1 MQAVMAPVRMVSQWM
16 MLPVMLV
23 LVGITGTGIGLFA
36 AWADIRWLESPT
48 WPTAIG
54 TSAAIWVLLPAIA
67 GMVTNS
73 WTIAAMLGAFSLLA
87 ARLAEPVGARVFN
100 DDYVWIAWSDLLV
113 NVPLAVL
120 AGAALGW
127 AGSAW
132 RHDEGA
138 VRALAAA
145 LIAGSLGSTAW
156 DVLAD
161 SWSRNGLTN
170 QVAWLTL
177 ALAALVVLLCRSI
190 PTMLLAM
197 IGTLLFGAALE
208 FALGH
213 QASDLTSFFNDL
225 YYQIS
230 DLSSRLR

>member
-1 MQAVMAPVRMVSQWM
+1 MVSQWL

-23 LVGITGTGIGLFA
+23 LLGLTGTGIGLFA
-36 AWADIRWLESPT
+36 AWADIRWLESPS

-54 TSAAIWVLLPAIA
+54 TSTAIWVLLPAIT

-87 ARLAEPVGARVFN
+87 ARLAEPVGSRVFN
-100 DDYVWIAWSDLLV
+100 EDYVWTAWSDLLV
-113 NVPLAVL
+113 NVPLALL

-132 RHDEGA
+132 RHDEGFI
-138 VRALAAA
+138 RALAAA
-145 LIAGSLGSTAW
+145 SIAGSLGWTAW
-156 DVLAD
+156 EVLGN
-161 SWSRNGLTN
+161 SWSREGLAN

-177 ALAALVVLLCRSI
+177 ILAAVVVLLCRSI
-190 PTMLLAM
+190 STILLAT
-197 IGTLLFGAALE
+197 IGSLLVGIALE
-208 FALGH
+208 FAFGY
-213 QASDLTSFFNDL
+213 QASDLSSFFNDL
-225 YYQIS
+225 YYQIT